1 MAEYLS
7 VALLSIMIFYSF
19 GIAINVHRTLDKEN
33 AGKLLR
39 KLFPIYFLWGLFI
52 SILAEIIFLLNAK
65 QEQAFIMALIVIGYL
80 YSRQILVPKINKSR
94 DLANEGDERSK
105 KDFNS
110 LHFQSVAIN
119 LVQMLLLIII
129 LFIYYGDY
137 LFL

>member
-52 SILAEIIFLLNAK
+52 SVLAEIIFLLNAK
-65 QEQAFIMALIVIGYL
+65 QEQAFIMALIAIGYL

-94 DLANEGDERSK
+94 DLANEGDEKSK

-110 LHFQSVAIN
+110 LHFQSVTIN
-119 LVQMLLLIII
+119 LIQMLLLIII
-129 LFIYYGDY
+129 LFI
-137 LFL
+137 

>member
-7 VALLSIMIFYSF
+7 VALLAIMIFYSF
-19 GIAINVHRTLDKEN
+19 GIAINVHKTLDKES

-39 KLFPIYFLWGLFI
+39 RLFPIYFLWGLFI

-65 QEQAFIMALIVIGYL
+65 QEQAFIMAIIFIGYL

-94 DLANEGDERSK
+94 DLANEGDEKSK

-119 LVQMLLLIII
+119 LIQMLLLIII
-129 LFIYYGDY
+129 LFI
-137 LFL
+137 

>member
-7 VALLSIMIFYSF
+7 VALLAIMTFYSF
-19 GIAINVHRTLDKEN
+19 GIAINVHKTLDKEN

-39 KLFPIYFLWGLFI
+39 RLFPIYFLWGLFI

-65 QEQAFIMALIVIGYL
+65 QEQAFIMAIIFIGYL

-94 DLANEGDERSK
+94 DLANEGDEKSK

-119 LVQMLLLIII
+119 LIQMLLLIII
-129 LFIYYGDY
+129 LFI
-137 LFL
+137 

>member
-1 MAEYLS
+1 MSEYLS

-52 SILAEIIFLLNAK
+52 SILAEIIFLLNAR

-94 DLANEGDERSK
+94 DLANEGDEKSK

-119 LVQMLLLIII
+119 FIQMLLLTII
-129 LFIYYGDY
+129 LFI
-137 LFL
+137 

>member
-7 VALLSIMIFYSF
+7 VALLAIMIFYSF

-65 QEQAFIMALIVIGYL
+65 QEQAFIMALIVLGYL

-129 LFIYYGDY
+129 LFI
-137 LFL
+137 

>member
-65 QEQAFIMALIVIGYL
+65 QEQAFIMALIAIGYL

-94 DLANEGDERSK
+94 DLANEGDEKSK

-119 LVQMLLLIII
+119 LIQMLLLIII
-129 LFIYYGDY
+129 LFI
-137 LFL
+137 

>member
-52 SILAEIIFLLNAK
+52 SVLAEIIFLLNAK
-65 QEQAFIMALIVIGYL
+65 QEQAFIMALIAIGYL

-94 DLANEGDERSK
+94 DLANEGDEKSK

-119 LVQMLLLIII
+119 LIQMLLLTII
-129 LFIYYGDY
+129 LFI
-137 LFL
+137 

>member
-52 SILAEIIFLLNAK
+52 SILAEVIFLLNAK

-129 LFIYYGDY
+129 LFI
-137 LFL
+137 

>member
-7 VALLSIMIFYSF
+7 VALLAIMIFYSF
-19 GIAINVHRTLDKEN
+19 GIAINVHKTLDKEN

-39 KLFPIYFLWGLFI
+39 RLFPIYFLWGLFI

-65 QEQAFIMALIVIGYL
+65 QEQAFIMALIAIGYL

-129 LFIYYGDY
+129 LFI
-137 LFL
+137 

>member
-1 MAEYLS
+1 MVEYLS

-65 QEQAFIMALIVIGYL
+65 QEQAFIMALIAIGYL

-94 DLANEGDERSK
+94 DLANEGDEKSK

-110 LHFQSVAIN
+110 LHFQSVTIN
-119 LVQMLLLIII
+119 LIQMLLLIII
-129 LFIYYGDY
+129 LFI
-137 LFL
+137 

>member
-1 MAEYLS
+1 MVVNFLVS
-7 VALLSIMIFYSF
+7 GLLAIMIFYSF

-65 QEQAFIMALIVIGYL
+65 QEQAFIMALIAIGYL

-94 DLANEGDERSK
+94 DLANEGDEKSK

-110 LHFQSVAIN
+110 LHFQSVTIN
-119 LVQMLLLIII
+119 LIQMLLLIII
-129 LFIYYGDY
+129 LFI
-137 LFL
+137 

>member
-7 VALLSIMIFYSF
+7 IALLAIMIFYSF
-19 GIAINVHRTLDKEN
+19 GIAINVHKTLDKEN

-39 KLFPIYFLWGLFI
+39 RLFPIYFLWGLFI

-65 QEQAFIMALIVIGYL
+65 QEQAFIMAIIFIGYL

-94 DLANEGDERSK
+94 DLANEGDEKSK

-119 LVQMLLLIII
+119 LIQMLLLIII
-129 LFIYYGDY
+129 LFI
-137 LFL
+137 

>member
-19 GIAINVHRTLDKEN
+19 GIDINVHRTLDKEN

-65 QEQAFIMALIVIGYL
+65 QEQAFIMALIAIGYL

-94 DLANEGDERSK
+94 DLANEGDEKSK

-119 LVQMLLLIII
+119 LIQMLLLTII
-129 LFIYYGDY
+129 LFI
-137 LFL
+137 

>member
-7 VALLSIMIFYSF
+7 VDLLSIMIFYSL

-52 SILAEIIFLLNAK
+52 SILAEIIFLLNAR

-94 DLANEGDERSK
+94 DLANEGDEKSK

-119 LVQMLLLIII
+119 LIQMLLLTII
-129 LFIYYGDY
+129 LFI
-137 LFL
+137 

>member
-65 QEQAFIMALIVIGYL
+65 QEQAFIMALIVVGYL

-94 DLANEGDERSK
+94 DLANEGDEKSK

-119 LVQMLLLIII
+119 LIQMLLLTII
-129 LFIYYGDY
+129 LFI
-137 LFL
+137 

>member
-19 GIAINVHRTLDKEN
+19 GIAINVHKTLDKEN

-39 KLFPIYFLWGLFI
+39 RLFPIYFLWGLFI

-65 QEQAFIMALIVIGYL
+65 QEQAFIMALIAIGYL

-94 DLANEGDERSK
+94 DLANEGDEKSK

-110 LHFQSVAIN
+110 LHFQSVTIN
-119 LVQMLLLIII
+119 LIQMLLLIII
-129 LFIYYGDY
+129 LFI
-137 LFL
+137 

>member
-1 MAEYLS
+1 MAEYFT

-65 QEQAFIMALIVIGYL
+65 QEQAFIMAIIFIGYL

-94 DLANEGDERSK
+94 DLANEGDEKSK

-119 LVQMLLLIII
+119 LIQMLLLIII
-129 LFIYYGDY
+129 LFI
-137 LFL
+137 